1 MKSDP
6 KENMVHDAM
15 HVKLENRK
23 IPLGERK

>member
-1 MKSDP
+1 MKSDT

-15 HVKLENRK
+15 YVKLENRK